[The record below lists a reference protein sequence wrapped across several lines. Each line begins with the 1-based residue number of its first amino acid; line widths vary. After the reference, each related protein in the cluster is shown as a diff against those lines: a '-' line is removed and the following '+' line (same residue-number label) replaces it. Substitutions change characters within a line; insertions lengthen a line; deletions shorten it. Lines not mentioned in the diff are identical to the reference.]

1 MTLVVGRL
9 RRAWSQLVSGYWFI
23 PTGILLAASALAF
36 ALVELDTRLEAR
48 GRRLGFTGGPDS
60 ARELLSA
67 IASSTLTLTALVFS
81 VTVIVLQLASGQF
94 SPRVLRTF
102 LRDHRNQA
110 TLGVFLATFMY
121 ALLVLREVRGDDGTV
136 DEFVPGVA
144 VTLSFALVVLSMAF
158 FIQYI
163 HNITNSIRVIE
174 IIDRVSRETAD
185 AIERVHLTDAE
196 SPETLV
202 LAPPSRVVRSRG
214 RGVLTSIA
222 VDRLTE
228 LAHRCDVTIIV
239 VPRPGDFVATGM
251 PLATVHGGSV
261 TLGDDDEHA
270 IRSSIGLGKERDLA
284 EDPAFGFRQ
293 LVDIAE
299 RALSPGVNDPT
310 TASQCLDHLHDL
322 LRRLVNRPLPPRQG
336 ASAEGRGLV
345 VVPQPTWEDYVA
357 LALDEIRHWGAD
369 SIQIHQRIAAILD
382 DLTSTVT
389 GDRLAVLEERRR
401 MLAARLADLP
411 PVEQVSASAS
421 QSRVRRS

>member
-1 MTLVVGRL
+1 M
-9 RRAWSQLVSGYWFI
+9 
-23 PTGILLAASALAF
+23 
-36 ALVELDTRLEAR
+36 
-48 GRRLGFTGGPDS
+48 GFTGGPGS

-102 LRDHRNQA
+102 LQDHRNQA
-110 TLGVFLATFMY
+110 TLGVFLATFMC

-136 DEFVPGVA
+136 DQFVPGSA
-144 VTLSFALVVLSMAF
+144 VTFSFALVVLSIGF

-185 AIERVHLTDAE
+185 AIERVHPTDTASAE
-196 SPETLV
+196 ALV
-202 LAPPSRVVRSRG
+202 LPRPSRVVRSQS
-214 RGVLTSIA
+214 RGVVTSVA
-222 VDRLTE
+222 VDRLAR
-228 LAHRCDVTIIV
+228 LARRCDVAIAV
-239 VPRPGDFVATGM
+239 VPRPGDFVASGM
-251 PLATVHGGSV
+251 PLATVHGEAAA
-261 TLGDDDEHA
+261 LGDDEEHA
-270 IRSSIGLGKERDLA
+270 ICSSISLGKERDLA
-284 EDPAFGFRQ
+284 DDPAFGFRQ

-322 LRRLVNRPLPPRQG
+322 LRRLVDRPLPPRQ
-336 ASAEGRGLV
+336 V
-345 VVPQPTWEDYVA
+345 VSTDGHGCVIVPQPTWDDYVA

-369 SIQIHQRIAAILD
+369 SIQIHRRIAVILD
-382 DLTSTVT
+382 DLTTT
-389 GDRLAVLEERRR
+389 ATEDRLAVLEERRR

-411 PVEQVSASAS
+411 PVDQVNASAA
-421 QSRVRRS
+421 RRS

>member
-1 MTLVVGRL
+1 MLARIVRGWT
-9 RRAWSQLVSGYWFI
+9 WLVSSYWFL
-23 PTGILLAASALAF
+23 PTTILLFVSGLAF
-36 ALVELDTRLEAR
+36 ALVEVDTRLDADD
-48 GRRLGFTGGPDS
+48 RRVGFTGGPDS

-102 LRDHRNQA
+102 LRDHRNQT

-136 DEFVPGVA
+136 DQFVPGIS
-144 VTLSFALVVLSMAF
+144 VTFSFALVVLSIGF

-163 HNITNSIRVIE
+163 HNITGSIRVIE

-185 AIERVHLTDAE
+185 AIDRTHPDDAD
-196 SPETLV
+196 V
-202 LAPPSRVVRSRG
+202 PSSHDVGPATHVVRSDT
-214 RGVLTSIA
+214 RGVVTSVA
-222 VDRLTE
+222 VDTLTRIADRSGAS
-228 LAHRCDVTIIV
+228 LTV
-239 VPRPGDFVATGM
+239 VPRAGEFVATGM
-251 PLATVHGGSV
+251 PLVTVHGHPSV
-261 TLGDDDEHA
+261 LDDHDQLQ
-270 IRSSIGLGKERDLA
+270 IRSSIRLMKERELA

-322 LRRLVNRPLPPRQG
+322 LRRLAHRPLPPTRVG
-336 ASAEGRGLV
+336 NTESDTRV
-345 VVPQPTWEDYVA
+345 VVPQPTWDDYVA

-369 SIQIHQRIAAILD
+369 SIQIHQRIGAILD
-382 DLTSTVT
+382 DLASTVPA
-389 GDRLAVLEERRR
+389 DRLPVLDQRRR
-401 MLAARLADLP
+401 MLESRLADLP
-411 PVEQVSASAS
+411 AVERFSVAE
-421 QSRVRRS
+421 R